1 MQRIEILEKL
11 FNAIPYVF
19 WKNKQGT
26 YLGINGNQAKS
37 FNLNSMSDFVGKTAF
52 EILEDQESALQIHN
66 NDVEV
71 MTSEKIM
78 IFEETIVRPSGT
90 KTYLSQKQPL
100 YDHDHNV
107 IGLLGF
113 AIDITEI
120 KKQREELQEK
130 LRTLEDIKKM
140 TDILPAPIY
149 WIDVNSVI
157 LGANEAVKEGI
168 GVSHLNEYVGKSLHE
183 LYPKEMA
190 DHIKRHNEEVM
201 RTGKKLIQEEPI
213 IDKKG
218 NLKYFTAAK
227 APLRDDNG
235 NIIGII
241 GTSIDITAQKE
252 AERLKQ
258 ESQEKFTHL
267 ANQVA
272 HDIRSPLASLLM
284 IVKSCEHIPEADR
297 IALREAATSINDI
310 ANHLLHQYE
319 KREFGLEETEER
331 QAMLVSM
338 ALLEVLTAKKYQYQK
353 LPIKFSCQLNSNAQF
368 AFIKI
373 EPSAFKRMLS
383 NLMNNSVDA
392 LGSDPGE
399 IELQLIVDNEW
410 VQLIIRDTGRGMSQE
425 VIDTILAKKAIT
437 IGKKNGHGLG
447 FGQIWETLEQN
458 QGELTIDS
466 TLNYGT
472 TISLTFPRIKAP
484 LWIAEEIV
492 LQPNDL
498 IIILDDDPSIHG
510 AWRTRFDPILQK
522 NPSLQLKHFQVA
534 HEAIEF
540 INQFDSSQKEN
551 IFLLTDYELL
561 KQNING
567 LDVIAATKLTRSV
580 LVTSHYADLSIHAQ
594 AATTATPILP
604 KQLAAE
610 IIIKV
615 VSTDDPTIT
624 ISNTATVDRVLVDND
639 SLFVNV
645 LVEFVFSDEKVDIY
659 YDPNNFLTQLHRY
672 DKRTKIYLDNN
683 YANTSIKG
691 LDVAEKL
698 HIEGFQRIYLLSGAT
713 FRAEEIPPYL
723 TVIRKD
729 DIAKLKSL

>member
-1 MQRIEILEKL
+1 MKPHNITLQYLEKL
-11 FNAIPYVF
+11 A
-19 WKNKQGT
+19 
-26 YLGINGNQAKS
+26 
-37 FNLNSMSDFVGKTAF
+37 
-52 EILEDQESALQIHN
+52 
-66 NDVEV
+66 
-71 MTSEKIM
+71 
-78 IFEETIVRPSGT
+78 PS
-90 KTYLSQKQPL
+90 
-100 YDHDHNV
+100 
-107 IGLLGF
+107 
-113 AIDITEI
+113 
-120 KKQREELQEK
+120 
-130 LRTLEDIKKM
+130 
-140 TDILPAPIY
+140 LPGPIY
-149 WIDVNSVI
+149 WKDRNSI
-157 LGANEAVKEGI
+157 YLGMNKFTLDACQLESFDNFI
-168 GVSHLNEYVGKSLHE
+168 GKSDYDLWPQAAEE
-183 LYPKEMA
+183 L
-190 DHIKRHNEEVM
+190 IKHDQEVIQ
-201 RTGKKLIQEEPI
+201 TGKPIQRNESI
-213 IDKKG
+213 ISPTG
-218 NLKYFTAAK
+218 QIKYFTVVK
-227 APLRDDNG
+227 LPLRDDDG
-235 NIIGII
+235 NIIGVI
-241 GTSIDITAQKE
+241 GNSIDITAQKE

-258 ESQEKFTHL
+258 ESQEKFTRL

-297 IALREAATSINDI
+297 IALREAATSISDI

-410 VQLIIRDTGRGMSQE
+410 VQLIVRDTGRGMSQE

-447 FGQIWETLEQN
+447 FSQIWETLEQN
-458 QGELTIDS
+458 QGELIIDS

-484 LWIAEEIV
+484 LWIAEEII

-498 IIILDDDPSIHG
+498 IVILDDDPSIHG
-510 AWRTRFDPILQK
+510 AWRTRFDPILQN
-522 NPSLQLKHFQVA
+522 NPSLKLKHFQIA

-540 INQFDSSQKEN
+540 INQFDNKQKEN

-594 AATTATPILP
+594 ATITATPILP

-610 IIIKV
+610 IVIKV
-615 VSTDDPTIT
+615 VSNDDSTIT

-645 LVEFVFSDEKVDIY
+645 LVEYIFSGEKVDIY
-659 YDPNNFLTQLHRY
+659 YDPNKFLAQLHRY
-672 DKRTKIYLDNN
+672 DKHTKIYLDNN

-691 LDVAEKL
+691 LEIAEKL
-698 HIEGFQRIYLLSGAT
+698 HIEGFQCIYLLTVQT
-713 FRAEEIPPYL
+713 FQKTELPTYL

-729 DIAKLKSL
+729 DIEGIKNL